1 MAISLN
7 FKQEPFATSGIAMMQ
22 SAWTLT
28 ECIEQSTETGESQ
41 LSHLATFA
49 DAIGCG
55 EADTILT
62 AYKGSDGKTYFNLPA
77 IMRDKEGV
85 LVLSFGEQ
93 QIPVVFADKAHTVN
107 GVKLTA
113 EAIRD
118 KDSNVTGVKFVLPVS
133 MEFDGLD
140 ETVEF
145 GIGVRTV
152 PETDYKAVLKAL
164 KIGETPEVIK
174 QMGTGV
180 KLTLKP
186 FMLNGCFKL
195 LNYKEFIYKQPGK
208 PDAYIYSGDSRNME
222 TGEISPI
229 ELSTKPFK
237 DNAAFKAVCSGKVPN
252 KGIYFMVSGAF
263 DLGEN
268 KTSALISALQLTET
282 DGQVAPDLWAK
293 FIEISKAHIASLR
306 QANQGKILSEA
317 DIAKKREEMEAKQL
331 AKMAAKKTE
340 GAANSSVP
348 MTVNTEAKESD
359 FDEIPF

>member
-7 FKQEPFATSGIAMMQ
+7 FKQDNFSTSGIAMMQ

-28 ECIEQSTETGESQ
+28 ECIEQANETGESQ

-49 DAIGCG
+49 NAIGSG

-62 AYKGSDGKTYFNLPA
+62 AYKGGDGKTYFNLPA

-93 QIPVVFADKAHTVN
+93 QIPVVFENKAHTVN

-118 KDSNVTGVKFVLPVS
+118 KDNNVLGVKFVLPVS

-164 KIGETPEVIK
+164 KAGETPEAIK
-174 QMGTGV
+174 QMGAGFR
-180 KLTLKP
+180 LNLKP
-186 FMLNGCFKL
+186 FMLPHGSYKL
-195 LNYKEFIYKQPGK
+195 LNYKTPPTGEWAGK
-208 PDAYIYSGDSRNME
+208 IWSGDCRNME
-222 TGEISPI
+222 TGETFTI

-237 DNAAFKAVCSGKVPN
+237 DNAQFKAVTSGTVVG
-252 KGIYFMVSGAF
+252 KGVYFMVQGGF

-268 KTSALISALQLTET
+268 KTSALINALQLKEV
-282 DGQVAPDLWAK
+282 DGQVTPELWTK
-293 FIEISKAHIASLR
+293 FVETSNATIAVLR
-306 QANQGKILSEA
+306 QVNQGKILSAEQIQA
-317 DIAKKREEMEAKQL
+317 KREEMESKQL
-331 AKMAAKKTE
+331 AKMAAKKTD
-340 GAANSSVP
+340 AANSSVP